1 MGGTEVLTEALDRAG
16 IAYEVLEHEPT
27 DRAADEAAALG
38 LNPHEVAK
46 TIVVTTGGAN
56 YRVVLPAS
64 ERIDM
69 VKLRD
74 HLEAGKELHLLS
86 EEALGKDYSEFQL
99 GAVPPFGGRDDEVIV
114 DGRLADLDRIVFE
127 AGSHDRSVRV
137 STSELVSATGARIAD
152 VCAD

>member
-1 MGGTEVLTEALDRAG
+1 MGAEVLTDALDRAG

-38 LNPHEVAK
+38 LNPREVAK

-56 YRVVLPAS
+56 YRVVVPAS

-99 GAVPPFGGRDDEVIV
+99 GAVPPLGGRDDAVIV